1 MPEIPFLFLSITI
14 YHLFSVFPLSFLSF
28 FHFSFSA
35 VVSKWTYHCF
45 ENRSSRNCLN
55 LELLNTVPG
64 SVRIRFGIPCAAMY
78 SNKKL
83 ITFSAVGF
91 GKNSASGHRELL
103 ATETSKYHFLF
114 IRILKRSSKIDV
126 PVVDCPQDVL
136 SHVLWDH

>member
-1 MPEIPFLFLSITI
+1 MSFLYRFYHSSTFLFPRWSQNGHIT
-14 YHLFSVFPLSFLSF
+14 
-28 FHFSFSA
+28 
-35 VVSKWTYHCF
+35 CF
-45 ENRSSRNCLN
+45 EKRSSRNCLN

-64 SVRIRFGIPCAAMY
+64 SVRIRFGIPCAARY

-114 IRILKRSSKIDV
+114 IRILKRSSKIDRYFLIRFISFQHFSKFLL
-126 PVVDCPQDVL
+126 CF
-136 SHVLWDH
+136 